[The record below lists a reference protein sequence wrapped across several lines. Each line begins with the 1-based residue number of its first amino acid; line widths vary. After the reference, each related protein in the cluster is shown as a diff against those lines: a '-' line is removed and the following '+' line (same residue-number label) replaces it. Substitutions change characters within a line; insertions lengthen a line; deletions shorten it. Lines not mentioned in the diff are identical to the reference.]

1 MCIKSL
7 SELICEKILVLG
19 PVGSGKTSAVI
30 DMLNKE
36 KRGYITYS
44 CHEGMKSYAFIK
56 MLYEAYN
63 TGKVIVLDDIDYA
76 PIEIISHLL
85 NFIQDNLI
93 SPTPRVI
100 TIGTHIPNP
109 NLLFLN
115 NTYVISLSPL
125 K

>member
-19 PVGSGKTSAVI
+19 PVGSGKTSAVLN
-30 DMLNKE
+30 MLNKDE
-36 KRGYITYS
+36 QGYITYS
-44 CHEGMKSYAFIK
+44 CHEGMSSYAFIK
-56 MLYEAYN
+56 MLNEAYN
-63 TGKVIVLDDIDYA
+63 KGKIVVLDDIDYA

-85 NFIQDNLI
+85 NFIQDNFI

-100 TIGTHIPNP
+100 AIGTKIP